1 MLLFKRIFHTST
13 EVGVC
18 TIATGEPFLHA
29 HLEYFHL
36 GSHIHFFLFHKSFLF
51 LDVNTMIFDSLFR
64 WVMHYV
70 FRPVSEGSGHIS
82 GCKVTK

>member
-36 GSHIHFFLFHKSFLF
+36 LFHKSFLF

-70 FRPVSEGSGHIS
+70 FRPVSGVSGRIS